1 MAATSMAVASGE
13 GVHPAHNISMCV
25 PNLLRC
31 HPSHGP
37 TLGQLEHSR
46 CSVQPAWMSF
56 RVQRLVSPGAGAG
69 DGAREAVI
77 TAVGGIGVV
86 VGVGALDRA
95 AAASS
100 RRARFPSGIGGPID
114 INVSSNA
121 AAAPTSDG
129 PLLM

>member
-1 MAATSMAVASGE
+1 
-13 GVHPAHNISMCV
+13 
-25 PNLLRC
+25 
-31 HPSHGP
+31 
-37 TLGQLEHSR
+37 
-46 CSVQPAWMSF
+46 MSS
-56 RVQRLVSPGAGAG
+56 RVQRLVSPGAGDG

-114 INVSSNA
+114 INVPSNA
-121 AAAPTSDG
+121 AAATTSDG
-129 PLLM
+129 PLVL